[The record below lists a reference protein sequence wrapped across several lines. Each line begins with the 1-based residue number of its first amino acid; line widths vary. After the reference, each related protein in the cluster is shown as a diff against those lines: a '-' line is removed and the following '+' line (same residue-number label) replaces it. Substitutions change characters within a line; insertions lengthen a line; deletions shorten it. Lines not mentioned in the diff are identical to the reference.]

1 MATENTID
9 QKLRLTGR
17 FLLLIAFF
25 ISGAASLIF
34 EVIWTRI
41 LLISIGATAAAVGV
55 VLGAFMAGMAAG
67 SYLAGRRFLSRFDPA
82 IIYALLEG
90 WIGVYG
96 LFTPPLLRSTGAAP
110 TVVQFGGALLVILP
124 AAIAM
129 GASLPIL
136 SRLFTGESKYRAV
149 ELGRFYAANTAGA
162 VVGPLIS
169 VFWLFPAFGLNR
181 TLHIA
186 AGADLVLFAGLL
198 LGRKILP
205 AWERPEPQKEK
216 PAAAL
221 PGRGDIPLLI
231 ALGVSGAAAMVY
243 EVAWARILAIV
254 YGSSVYGVT
263 IMLSTFLLGIA
274 GGSALIGRIL
284 RSRKETVPLT
294 WPAWLLAGSG
304 FGAFVSLLIARQLP
318 FLFVKLYNSTA
329 GSAPALFLSQFVI
342 SFLLMLPT
350 TLCLGA
356 MIPAAASFSSSISK
370 IEFGRQVSRLYTA
383 NLVGSAVG
391 AATAAG
397 LLIAHFGLE
406 LTVRSAAILAL
417 LAALLAAARKT
428 AANFPAGRVA
438 ALAGI
443 LLLVIVIDP
452 PGEPVRGGFGFY
464 NDPRAFQQY
473 DAAGLREIVAVHQTL
488 YYRDGPTASVC
499 VQQVDR
505 SLFLKINGKTD
516 SSNGVG
522 DVNTQLLL
530 GHLPLLAAE
539 AKRVAVI
546 GLGCGMTAGAVLT
559 HPVEWVDVFE
569 IEPAVVEASRF
580 FDDLTG
586 RPLDDPR
593 LHLVLGDA
601 RSRLQRETKSYD
613 LIISEPSNPWI
624 TGISNLFTRDFFT
637 LAAAKLK
644 KEGILTQWF
653 HLYGMSEEAACS
665 LIATFRS
672 VFPHTLIFKDRDLI
686 LLGSRRP
693 IRFDMRR
700 MQQAFAA
707 PRIRRNL
714 ELTLIRYP
722 FDLLVQLRLDEQ
734 GAAAFSKG
742 GILNTDDNMLLEL
755 TAPLSLYHDRVAAL
769 RDKIARYSHEVIDY
783 MSGYT
788 SKAEVYLELAA
799 SLFTAGHRDEAQQ
812 VCVRALAIEDSFNG
826 RKLLGLILHTMGRS
840 EEARQTLLKA
850 LSLGGDEQGRSFVQ
864 ALLNSI
870 DSSTRKK

>member
-1 MATENTID
+1 MTTGNTGD
-9 QKLRLTGR
+9 QPPKLTGR
-17 FLLLIAFF
+17 WLLLIAFF

-41 LLISIGATAAAVGV
+41 LLISIGATAAAVGI
-55 VLGAFMAGMAAG
+55 VLGAFMTGMAIG
-67 SYLAGRRFLSRFDPA
+67 SYLAGRRFIYRFDPV

-90 WIGVYG
+90 WIGIYG
-96 LFTPPLLRSTGAAP
+96 LFTPPLLRSFGAAP
-110 TVVQFGGALLVILP
+110 AVVQFGMALLVILP

-129 GASLPIL
+129 GASLPVL
-136 SRLFTGESKYRAV
+136 ARLFTGETQYRAV
-149 ELGRFYAANTAGA
+149 ELGRFYAVNTAGA
-162 VVGPLIS
+162 VVGPLIA
-169 VFWLFPAFGLNR
+169 VFWLFPACGLNR

-186 AGADLVLFAGLL
+186 AGADLLLFAILI
-198 LGRKILP
+198 LGRRIFP
-205 AWERPEPQKEK
+205 RWERPGPQKEK

-221 PGRGDIPLLI
+221 PARGDILLLI
-231 ALGVSGAAAMVY
+231 AVGVSGAAAMVY

-254 YGSSVYGVT
+254 YGSSIYGVT

-274 GGSALIGRIL
+274 GGSALAGRIL
-284 RSRKETVPLT
+284 RSRKKAAPLS
-294 WPAWLLAGSG
+294 WLSWLLAGCGS
-304 FGAFVSLLIARQLP
+304 GAFVSLLLARQLP
-318 FLFVKLYNSTA
+318 FLFVELYNSTA
-329 GSAPALFLSQFVI
+329 GSDLGLFFSQFVI

-356 MIPAAASFSSSISK
+356 MIPAAASFSSSILK

-391 AATAAG
+391 AATAAA
-397 LLIAHFGLE
+397 LLIAHLGVE

-417 LAALLAAARKT
+417 LAALFGAARKT
-428 AANFPAGRVA
+428 AAVFPAGRVT
-438 ALAGI
+438 ALAGALI
-443 LLLVIVIDP
+443 LVVAIDP
-452 PGEPVRGGFGFY
+452 AGEPVSGGFGFY
-464 NDPRAFQQY
+464 NDPGAFQQY

-569 IEPAVVEASRF
+569 IEPAVIEASVF

-593 LHLVLGDA
+593 LHLVQGDA
-601 RSRLQRETKSYD
+601 RSRLQQEEKNYD

-624 TGISNLFTRDFFT
+624 TGISNLFTQDFFA
-637 LAAAKLK
+637 LAASKLR
-644 KEGILTQWF
+644 EDGMLTQWF
-653 HLYGMSEEAACS
+653 HLYGMSEEAARS

-693 IRFDMRR
+693 IRFDIRR
-700 MQQAFAA
+700 MQQAFAV
-707 PRIRRNL
+707 PRIRQNL
-714 ELTLIRYP
+714 ELTHIRYP

-755 TAPLSLYHDRVAAL
+755 TAPLSLYHDRAAVL
-769 RDKIARYSHEVIDY
+769 RDKMARYSCEVIDHLG
-783 MSGYT
+783 GYA
-788 SKAEVYLELAA
+788 SKAEIYLELAA
-799 SLFTAGHRDEAQQ
+799 SLFTAGRRDEAQQ
-812 VCVRALAIEDSFNG
+812 TCRRSLAIENSFNG
-826 RKLLGLILHTMGRS
+826 RKLLGLILHTQGRS
-840 EEARQTLLKA
+840 EEARRILREA

-864 ALLNSI
+864 ALLKSI
-870 DSSTRKK
+870 DSTTPGK